1 MNLEK
6 VIFSFFIL
14 LALTLNFAFV
24 DGDIDNPHSH
34 NVWLLFVA
42 IIVNFVAT
50 GLKLGDRSQI
60 GALLLATALVAD
72 LQLIAAASVWTI
84 AVYGTTAGGL
94 IIEAKA
100 ILVSLARGALLAN
113 IVSVVIV
120 VADTLM
126 LRR

>member
-6 VIFSFFIL
+6 VIFGFFIL

-84 AVYGTTAGGL
+84 AVYGTAAGL
-94 IIEAKA
+94 VIEAKA
-100 ILVSLARGALLAN
+100 IIVSLARGALLAN

>member
-6 VIFSFFIL
+6 VIFGFFIL

-84 AVYGTTAGGL
+84 AVYGTAAGL
-94 IIEAKA
+94 VIEAKS
-100 ILVSLARGALLAN
+100 IIVSLARGALLAN

>member
-6 VIFSFFIL
+6 VIFGFFIL

-84 AVYGTTAGGL
+84 AVYGTEAGLVPG
-94 IIEAKA
+94 AKA
-100 ILVSLARGALLAN
+100 IIVSLARGALLAN

>member
-6 VIFSFFIL
+6 VIFGFFIL

-24 DGDIDNPHSH
+24 DGNIDNPHSH

-42 IIVNFVAT
+42 IIVNFIAT

-84 AVYGTTAGGL
+84 AVYGTAAGL
-94 IIEAKA
+94 VIEAKA
-100 ILVSLARGALLAN
+100 IIVSLARGALLAN